1 MLFGMV
7 ITQTVHQNKTQKNLQ
22 NNIITK
28 PLNQNSMEKELDI
41 DIALLVLEEYQEWRI
56 GEVDELTQTPEMITK
71 AIDSILIYF
80 KSE

>member
-1 MLFGMV
+1 
-7 ITQTVHQNKTQKNLQ
+7 
-22 NNIITK
+22 
-28 PLNQNSMEKELDI
+28 MEKELDI

-56 GEVDELTQTPEMITK
+56 GEVDELTQTPEMITR